1 MSKSRI
7 MAIAESV
14 KQSTKSIVPGA
25 FLSDVKTMTRD
36 QMTSVVNQIANDTF
50 KPERARLSE
59 SANLGTN
66 AGVVAKSKLS
76 LNSEMKKEYVARA
89 ENLLM
94 HTIQSTGAQ
103 STAVSP
109 VNQAGAVSLV
119 GGIIDEAYNKF
130 MTTEATRAPEYLRTY
145 TIPLVIDHMGNV
157 YDLIALQSDSETL
170 EKVAGASTISVLQ
183 KVDFKGKV
191 NVVGNLV
198 DLTNQALAAA
208 SPSALPINSPRNF
221 VSRGI
226 KITEVTYNGKAYP
239 QEWESLGVQSQNGQN
254 NTDVAII
261 SLSLNDISANGGS
274 KVTLLGKV
282 TQDGTVE
289 LLTNDAKLTDVT
301 IKYYLPPIDQQ
312 APFTV
317 SRKSTKYVKVINETA
332 RAQTTLNTT
341 ITEDHK
347 YFTGE
352 DLVERFNT
360 DVMITVNAQKDNYAI
375 KTIRTAIAELKA
387 AEEAKKAAG
396 ANYVN
401 TETMVTARSTY
412 AERTVDTNTQ
422 SNGNQNVYAG
432 YNVSLANALYNVA
445 SDMNVTLNP
454 TEARFAIATSIH
466 AFQRI
471 NTAGNET
478 QTRFN
483 LVGDMAEDG
492 IAGFKVNHAYQ
503 LNRAIVGG
511 YDTVVVASNR
521 LKHTTD
527 KTKEVTLTDLNGN
540 PKVNPLD
547 PTKVLKGI
555 ANVYEYL
562 VLTRFEQSQDSFVF
576 VNGLEVFEEGTGM
589 SSAEQSKSVNYSG
602 RYTIATLNKVAGLV
616 TLIERPEETL

>member
-157 YDLIALQSDSETL
+157 YDLIALQADSETL

-183 KVDFKGKV
+183 KVKFGGKV

-198 DLTNQALAAA
+198 DLTNQALALA

-226 KITEVTYNGKAYP
+226 KITEVTYDGKAYP

-282 TQDGTVE
+282 TQDGTIE
-289 LLTNDAKLTDVT
+289 LLTNDVKLTDVT
-301 IKYYLPPIDQQ
+301 VKYYLPPIDQQ

-387 AEEAKKAAG
+387 AEVAKKAAG

-401 TETMVTARSTY
+401 TETMVTARSSY

-422 SNGNQNVYAG
+422 SNGNQNIYAG

-445 SDMNVTLNP
+445 SDMNVKLNP

-521 LKHTTD
+521 LKNTTD
-527 KTKEVTLTDLNGN
+527 KTKQVTLTDLNGN
-540 PKVNPLD
+540 PKVDPLA

-562 VLTRFEQSQDSFVF
+562 VLTKFEQSQDSFVF

>member
-183 KVDFKGKV
+183 KVKFGGKV

-226 KITEVTYNGKAYP
+226 KITEVTYNGVAYP

-282 TQDGTVE
+282 TQDGTIE
-289 LLTNDAKLTDVT
+289 LLTNDVKLTDVT

-422 SNGNQNVYAG
+422 SNGNQNIYAG

-445 SDMNVTLNP
+445 SDMNVKLNP

-527 KTKEVTLTDLNGN
+527 KTKKVTLTDLNGN
-540 PKVNPLD
+540 PKVDPLD

-555 ANVYEYL
+555 AKVYEYL
-562 VLTRFEQSQDSFVF
+562 VLTKFEQSQDSFVF

>member
-157 YDLIALQSDSETL
+157 YDLIALQSDSKKL

-183 KVDFKGKV
+183 KVKFGGKV

-289 LLTNDAKLTDVT
+289 LLTNDVKLTDVT

-360 DVMITVNAQKDNYAI
+360 DIMITVNAQKDNYAI

-422 SNGNQNVYAG
+422 SNGNQNIYAG

-521 LKHTTD
+521 LKNTTD

-540 PKVNPLD
+540 PKVDPLA

-562 VLTRFEQSQDSFVF
+562 VLTKFEQSQDSFVF

>member
-130 MTTEATRAPEYLRTY
+130 MTTEATKAPEYLRTY

-226 KITEVTYNGKAYP
+226 KITEVTYNGVAYP

-282 TQDGTVE
+282 TQDGTIE

-301 IKYYLPPIDQQ
+301 VKYYLPPIDQQ

-521 LKHTTD
+521 LKRTTD
-527 KTKEVTLTDLNGN
+527 KTKKVTLTDLNGN
-540 PKVNPLD
+540 PKVDPLD

-562 VLTRFEQSQDSFVF
+562 VLTKFEQSQDSFVF

>member
-183 KVDFKGKV
+183 KVKFGGKV

-226 KITEVTYNGKAYP
+226 KITEVTYNGVAYP

-282 TQDGTVE
+282 TQDGTIE
-289 LLTNDAKLTDVT
+289 LLTNDVKLTDVT

-422 SNGNQNVYAG
+422 SNGNQNIYAG

-562 VLTRFEQSQDSFVF
+562 VLTKFEQSQDSFVF

>member
-157 YDLIALQSDSETL
+157 YDLIALQSDSKTL

-226 KITEVTYNGKAYP
+226 KITEVTYDGKAYP

-282 TQDGTVE
+282 TQDGTIE
-289 LLTNDAKLTDVT
+289 LLTNDVKLTDVT
-301 IKYYLPPIDQQ
+301 VKYYLPPIDQQ

-527 KTKEVTLTDLNGN
+527 KTKKVTLTDLNGN

-555 ANVYEYL
+555 AKVYEYL
-562 VLTRFEQSQDSFVF
+562 VLTKFEQSQDSFVF

>member
-157 YDLIALQSDSETL
+157 YDLIALQSDSEKL

-183 KVDFKGKV
+183 KVAFGGKV

-226 KITEVTYNGKAYP
+226 KITEVTYNGVAYP

-289 LLTNDAKLTDVT
+289 LLTNDVKLTDVT

-422 SNGNQNVYAG
+422 SNGNQNIYAG

-527 KTKEVTLTDLNGN
+527 KTKKVTLTDLNGN
-540 PKVNPLD
+540 PKVDPLD

-555 ANVYEYL
+555 AKVYEYL
-562 VLTRFEQSQDSFVF
+562 VLTKFEQSQDSFVF

>member
-183 KVDFKGKV
+183 KVDFGGKV

-198 DLTNQALAAA
+198 DLTNQALTAA

-282 TQDGTVE
+282 TQDGTIE
-289 LLTNDAKLTDVT
+289 LLTNDVKLTDVT
-301 IKYYLPPIDQQ
+301 VKYYLPPIDQQ

-387 AEEAKKAAG
+387 AEAAKKAAG

-422 SNGNQNVYAG
+422 SNGNQNIYAG

-521 LKHTTD
+521 LKNTTD
-527 KTKEVTLTDLNGN
+527 KTKKVTLTDLNGN
-540 PKVNPLD
+540 PKVDPLV
-547 PTKVLKGI
+547 PTKVLTGI

>member
-198 DLTNQALAAA
+198 DLTNQALALA

-282 TQDGTVE
+282 TQDGTIE
-289 LLTNDAKLTDVT
+289 LLTNDVKLTDVT
-301 IKYYLPPIDQQ
+301 VKYYLPPIDQQ

-401 TETMVTARSTY
+401 TETMVTARSSY

-422 SNGNQNVYAG
+422 SNGNQNIYAG

-445 SDMNVTLNP
+445 SDMNVKLNP

-527 KTKEVTLTDLNGN
+527 KTKQVTLTDLNGN
-540 PKVNPLD
+540 PKVDPLA

-562 VLTRFEQSQDSFVF
+562 VLTKFEQSQDSFVF

>member
-183 KVDFKGKV
+183 KVAFGGKV

-226 KITEVTYNGKAYP
+226 KITEVTYDGKAYP

-282 TQDGTVE
+282 TQDGTIE
-289 LLTNDAKLTDVT
+289 LLTNDVKLTDVT

-422 SNGNQNVYAG
+422 SNGNQNIYAG

-521 LKHTTD
+521 LKNTTD

-540 PKVNPLD
+540 PKVDPLA

-562 VLTRFEQSQDSFVF
+562 VLTKFEQSQDSFVF

>member
-157 YDLIALQSDSETL
+157 YDLIALQSDSKKL

-183 KVDFKGKV
+183 KVAFGGKV

-226 KITEVTYNGKAYP
+226 KITEVTYNGVAYP

-289 LLTNDAKLTDVT
+289 LLTNDVKLTDVT
-301 IKYYLPPIDQQ
+301 VKYYLPPIDQQ

-360 DVMITVNAQKDNYAI
+360 DIMITVNAQKDNYAI

-422 SNGNQNVYAG
+422 SNGNQNIYAG

-540 PKVNPLD
+540 PKVDPLD

-555 ANVYEYL
+555 AKVYEYL
-562 VLTRFEQSQDSFVF
+562 VLTKFEQSQDSFVF

>member
-157 YDLIALQSDSETL
+157 YDLIALQSDSKKL

-183 KVDFKGKV
+183 KVAFGGKV

-282 TQDGTVE
+282 TQDGTIE
-289 LLTNDAKLTDVT
+289 LLTNDVKLTDVT

-422 SNGNQNVYAG
+422 SNGNQNIYAG

-521 LKHTTD
+521 LKNTTD

-540 PKVNPLD
+540 PKVDPLA

-562 VLTRFEQSQDSFVF
+562 VLTKFEQSQDSFVF

>member
-157 YDLIALQSDSETL
+157 YDLIALQSDSKTL

-183 KVDFKGKV
+183 KVNFGGKV

-226 KITEVTYNGKAYP
+226 KITEVTYDGKAYP

-289 LLTNDAKLTDVT
+289 LLTNDVKLTDVT

-360 DVMITVNAQKDNYAI
+360 DIMITVNAQKDNYAI

-387 AEEAKKAAG
+387 AEVAKKAAG

-422 SNGNQNVYAG
+422 SNGNQNIYAG

-445 SDMNVTLNP
+445 SDMNVALNP

-527 KTKEVTLTDLNGN
+527 KTKKVTLTDLNGN
-540 PKVNPLD
+540 PKVDPLA
-547 PTKVLKGI
+547 PTKVLQGI

-562 VLTRFEQSQDSFVF
+562 VLTKFEQSQDSFVF

>member
-183 KVDFKGKV
+183 KVKFGGKV

-198 DLTNQALAAA
+198 DLTNQALVAA

-226 KITEVTYNGKAYP
+226 KITEVTYNGVAYP

-282 TQDGTVE
+282 TQDGTIE
-289 LLTNDAKLTDVT
+289 LLTNDVKLTDVT

-360 DVMITVNAQKDNYAI
+360 DIMITVNAQKDNYAI

-422 SNGNQNVYAG
+422 SNGNQNIYAG

-521 LKHTTD
+521 LKNTTD

-540 PKVNPLD
+540 PKVDPLD

-555 ANVYEYL
+555 AKVYEYL
-562 VLTRFEQSQDSFVF
+562 VLTKFEQSQDSFVF

>member
-157 YDLIALQSDSETL
+157 YDLIALQADSKTL

-183 KVDFKGKV
+183 KVKFGGKV

-226 KITEVTYNGKAYP
+226 KITEVTYNGVAYP

-289 LLTNDAKLTDVT
+289 LLTNDVKLTDVT

-360 DVMITVNAQKDNYAI
+360 DIMITVNAQKDNYAI

-422 SNGNQNVYAG
+422 SNGNQNIYAG

-527 KTKEVTLTDLNGN
+527 KTKKVTLTDLNGN
-540 PKVNPLD
+540 PKVDPLD

-555 ANVYEYL
+555 AKVYEYL
-562 VLTRFEQSQDSFVF
+562 VLTKFEQSQDSFVF

>member
-226 KITEVTYNGKAYP
+226 KITEVTYDGKAYP

-289 LLTNDAKLTDVT
+289 LLTNDVKLTDVT

-422 SNGNQNVYAG
+422 SNGNQNIYAG

-521 LKHTTD
+521 LKRTTD
-527 KTKEVTLTDLNGN
+527 KTKKVTLTDLNGN
-540 PKVNPLD
+540 PKVDPLV
-547 PTKVLKGI
+547 PTKVLTGI

-562 VLTRFEQSQDSFVF
+562 VLTKFEQSQDSFVF

>member
-157 YDLIALQSDSETL
+157 YDLIALQSDSKKL

-183 KVDFKGKV
+183 KVAFGGKV

-226 KITEVTYNGKAYP
+226 KITEVTYDGKAYP

-282 TQDGTVE
+282 TQDGTIE
-289 LLTNDAKLTDVT
+289 LLTNDVKLTDVT

-360 DVMITVNAQKDNYAI
+360 DIMITVNAQKDNYAI

-422 SNGNQNVYAG
+422 SNGNQNIYAG

-521 LKHTTD
+521 LKNTTD

-540 PKVNPLD
+540 PKVDPLA

-562 VLTRFEQSQDSFVF
+562 VLTKFEQSQDSFVF

>member
-157 YDLIALQSDSETL
+157 YDLIALQSDSEKL

-183 KVDFKGKV
+183 KVKFGGKV

-282 TQDGTVE
+282 TQDGTIE
-289 LLTNDAKLTDVT
+289 LLTNDVKLTDVT

-422 SNGNQNVYAG
+422 SNGNQNIYAG

-527 KTKEVTLTDLNGN
+527 KTKKVTLTDLNGN
-540 PKVNPLD
+540 PKVDPLD

-555 ANVYEYL
+555 AKVYEYL
-562 VLTRFEQSQDSFVF
+562 VLTKFEQSQDSFVF

>member
-157 YDLIALQSDSETL
+157 YDLIALQSDSKTL

-183 KVDFKGKV
+183 KVKFGGKV

-198 DLTNQALAAA
+198 DLTNQALALA

-226 KITEVTYNGKAYP
+226 KITEVTYNGVAYP

-289 LLTNDAKLTDVT
+289 LLTNDVKLTDVT

-401 TETMVTARSTY
+401 TETMVTARSSY

-422 SNGNQNVYAG
+422 SNGNQNIYAG

-445 SDMNVTLNP
+445 SDMNVKLNP

-527 KTKEVTLTDLNGN
+527 KTKKVTLTDLNGN
-540 PKVNPLD
+540 PKVDPLD

-562 VLTRFEQSQDSFVF
+562 VLTKFEQSQDSFVF

>member
-157 YDLIALQSDSETL
+157 YDLIALQADSETL

-183 KVDFKGKV
+183 KVKFGGKV

-226 KITEVTYNGKAYP
+226 KITEVTYDGKAYP

-282 TQDGTVE
+282 TQDGTIE
-289 LLTNDAKLTDVT
+289 LLTNDVKLTDVT

-387 AEEAKKAAG
+387 AEKAKKAAG

-422 SNGNQNVYAG
+422 SNGNQNIYAG

-445 SDMNVTLNP
+445 SDMNVKLNP

-521 LKHTTD
+521 LKNTTD

-540 PKVNPLD
+540 PKVDPLA

-562 VLTRFEQSQDSFVF
+562 VLTKFEQSQDSFVF

>member
-183 KVDFKGKV
+183 KVAFGGKV

-226 KITEVTYNGKAYP
+226 KITEVTYDGKAYP

-282 TQDGTVE
+282 TQDGTIE
-289 LLTNDAKLTDVT
+289 LLTNDVKLTDVT

-422 SNGNQNVYAG
+422 SNGNQNIYAG

-540 PKVNPLD
+540 PKVDPLD

-555 ANVYEYL
+555 AKVYEYL
-562 VLTRFEQSQDSFVF
+562 VLTKFEQSQDSFVF

>member
-157 YDLIALQSDSETL
+157 YDLIALQADSKTL

-183 KVDFKGKV
+183 KVAFGGKV

-226 KITEVTYNGKAYP
+226 KITEVTYDGKAYP

-289 LLTNDAKLTDVT
+289 LLTNDVKLTDVT

-360 DVMITVNAQKDNYAI
+360 DIMITVNAQKDNYAI

-422 SNGNQNVYAG
+422 SNGNQNIYAG

-527 KTKEVTLTDLNGN
+527 KTKKVTLTDLNGN
-540 PKVNPLD
+540 PKVDPLD

-555 ANVYEYL
+555 AKVYEYL
-562 VLTRFEQSQDSFVF
+562 VLTKFEQSQDSFVF

>member
-157 YDLIALQSDSETL
+157 YDLIALQADSKTL

-282 TQDGTVE
+282 TQDGTIE
-289 LLTNDAKLTDVT
+289 LLTNDVKLTDVT

-387 AEEAKKAAG
+387 AEAAKKAAG

-401 TETMVTARSTY
+401 TETMVTARSSY

-422 SNGNQNVYAG
+422 SNGNQNIYAG

-445 SDMNVTLNP
+445 SDMNVKLNP

-562 VLTRFEQSQDSFVF
+562 VLTKFEQSQDSFVF

>member
-157 YDLIALQSDSETL
+157 YDLIALQSDSKTL

-289 LLTNDAKLTDVT
+289 LLTNDVKLTDVT

-387 AEEAKKAAG
+387 AEEAKKATG

-401 TETMVTARSTY
+401 TETMVTARSSY

-422 SNGNQNVYAG
+422 SNGNQNIYAG

-445 SDMNVTLNP
+445 SDMNVKLNP

-527 KTKEVTLTDLNGN
+527 KTKKVTLTDLNGN
-540 PKVNPLD
+540 PKVDPLD

-562 VLTRFEQSQDSFVF
+562 VLTKFEQSQDSFVF

>member
-226 KITEVTYNGKAYP
+226 KITEVTYDGKAYP

-282 TQDGTVE
+282 TQDGTIE
-289 LLTNDAKLTDVT
+289 LLTNDVKLTDVT

-422 SNGNQNVYAG
+422 SNGNQNIYAG

-527 KTKEVTLTDLNGN
+527 KTKKVTLTDLNGN
-540 PKVNPLD
+540 PKVDPLD

-555 ANVYEYL
+555 AKVYEYL
-562 VLTRFEQSQDSFVF
+562 VLTKFEQSQDSFVF

>member
-157 YDLIALQSDSETL
+157 YDLIALQADSETL

-183 KVDFKGKV
+183 KVKFGGKV

-198 DLTNQALAAA
+198 DLTNQALALA

-226 KITEVTYNGKAYP
+226 KITEVTYDGKAYP

-282 TQDGTVE
+282 TQDGTIE
-289 LLTNDAKLTDVT
+289 LLTNDVKLTDVT
-301 IKYYLPPIDQQ
+301 VKYYLPPIDQQ

-387 AEEAKKAAG
+387 AEKAKKAAG

-401 TETMVTARSTY
+401 TETMVTARSSY

-422 SNGNQNVYAG
+422 SNGNQNIYAG

-445 SDMNVTLNP
+445 SDMNVKLNP

-521 LKHTTD
+521 LKNTTD

-540 PKVNPLD
+540 PKVDPLA

-562 VLTRFEQSQDSFVF
+562 VLTKFEQSQDSFVF

>member
-157 YDLIALQSDSETL
+157 YDLIALQADSKTL

-282 TQDGTVE
+282 TQDGTIE
-289 LLTNDAKLTDVT
+289 LLTNDVKLTDVT

-387 AEEAKKAAG
+387 AEVAKKAAG

-401 TETMVTARSTY
+401 TETMVTARSSY

-422 SNGNQNVYAG
+422 SNGNQNIYAG

-445 SDMNVTLNP
+445 SDMNVVLNP

-562 VLTRFEQSQDSFVF
+562 VLTKFEQSQDSFVF

>member
-289 LLTNDAKLTDVT
+289 LLTNDVKLTDVT

-387 AEEAKKAAG
+387 AEEAKKATG

-401 TETMVTARSTY
+401 TETMVTARSSY

-422 SNGNQNVYAG
+422 SNGNQNIYAG

-445 SDMNVTLNP
+445 SDMNVKLNP

-527 KTKEVTLTDLNGN
+527 KTKKVTLTDLNGN
-540 PKVNPLD
+540 PKVDPLD

-562 VLTRFEQSQDSFVF
+562 VLTKFEQSQDSFVF

>member
-183 KVDFKGKV
+183 KVKFGGKV

-226 KITEVTYNGKAYP
+226 KITEVTYNGVAYP

-289 LLTNDAKLTDVT
+289 LLTNDVKLTDVT

-401 TETMVTARSTY
+401 TETMVTARSSY

-422 SNGNQNVYAG
+422 SNGNQNIYAG

-527 KTKEVTLTDLNGN
+527 KTKKVTLTDLNGN
-540 PKVNPLD
+540 PKVDPLD

-562 VLTRFEQSQDSFVF
+562 VLTKFEQSQDSFVF

>member
-157 YDLIALQSDSETL
+157 YDLIALQADSKTL

-183 KVDFKGKV
+183 KVKFGGKV

-226 KITEVTYNGKAYP
+226 KITEVTYDGKAYP

-282 TQDGTVE
+282 TQDGTIE
-289 LLTNDAKLTDVT
+289 LLTNDVKLTDVT

-387 AEEAKKAAG
+387 AEAAKKAAG

-422 SNGNQNVYAG
+422 SNGNQNIYAG

-445 SDMNVTLNP
+445 SDMNVKLNP

-521 LKHTTD
+521 LKNTTD

-540 PKVNPLD
+540 PKVDPLA

-562 VLTRFEQSQDSFVF
+562 VLTKFEQSQDSFVF

>member
-282 TQDGTVE
+282 TQDGTIE
-289 LLTNDAKLTDVT
+289 LLTNDVKLTDVT

-555 ANVYEYL
+555 AKVYEYL
-562 VLTRFEQSQDSFVF
+562 VLTKFEQSQDSFVF

>member
-157 YDLIALQSDSETL
+157 YDLIALQADSETL

-183 KVDFKGKV
+183 KVKFGGKV

-226 KITEVTYNGKAYP
+226 KITEVTYDGKAYP

-282 TQDGTVE
+282 TQDGTIE
-289 LLTNDAKLTDVT
+289 LLTNDVKLTDVT
-301 IKYYLPPIDQQ
+301 VKYYLPPIDQQ

-387 AEEAKKAAG
+387 AEKAKKAAG

-422 SNGNQNVYAG
+422 SNGNQNIYAG

-445 SDMNVTLNP
+445 SDMNVKLNP

-521 LKHTTD
+521 LKNTTD

-540 PKVNPLD
+540 PKVDPLA

-562 VLTRFEQSQDSFVF
+562 VLTKFEQSQDSFVF

>member
-226 KITEVTYNGKAYP
+226 KITEVTYNGVAYP

-289 LLTNDAKLTDVT
+289 LLTNDVKLTDVT

-387 AEEAKKAAG
+387 AEEAKKATG

-422 SNGNQNVYAG
+422 SNGNQNIYAG

-445 SDMNVTLNP
+445 SDMNVKLNP

-527 KTKEVTLTDLNGN
+527 KTKKVTLTDLNGN
-540 PKVNPLD
+540 PKVDPLD

-562 VLTRFEQSQDSFVF
+562 VLTKFEQSQDSFVF

>member
-157 YDLIALQSDSETL
+157 YDLIALQSDSKKL

-183 KVDFKGKV
+183 KVAFGGKV

-226 KITEVTYNGKAYP
+226 KITEVTYNGVAYP

-282 TQDGTVE
+282 TQDGTIE
-289 LLTNDAKLTDVT
+289 LLTNDVKLTDVT

-360 DVMITVNAQKDNYAI
+360 DIMITVNAQKDNYAI

-422 SNGNQNVYAG
+422 SNGNQNIYAG

-521 LKHTTD
+521 LKNTTD

-540 PKVNPLD
+540 PKVDPLA

-555 ANVYEYL
+555 AKVYEYL
-562 VLTRFEQSQDSFVF
+562 VLTKFEQSQDSFVF

>member
-1 MSKSRI
+1 
-7 MAIAESV
+7 
-14 KQSTKSIVPGA
+14 
-25 FLSDVKTMTRD
+25 
-36 QMTSVVNQIANDTF
+36 MTSVVNQIANDTF

-157 YDLIALQSDSETL
+157 YDLIALQSDSKTL

-183 KVDFKGKV
+183 KVKFGGKV

-226 KITEVTYNGKAYP
+226 KITEVTYNGVAYP

-282 TQDGTVE
+282 TQDGTIE

-301 IKYYLPPIDQQ
+301 VKYYLPPIDQQ

-562 VLTRFEQSQDSFVF
+562 VLTKFEQSQDSFVF

>member
-157 YDLIALQSDSETL
+157 YDLIALQSDSKKL

-183 KVDFKGKV
+183 KVKFAGKV

-226 KITEVTYNGKAYP
+226 KITEVTYDGKAYP

-282 TQDGTVE
+282 TQDGTIE
-289 LLTNDAKLTDVT
+289 LLTNDVKLTDVT

-422 SNGNQNVYAG
+422 SNGNQNIYAG

-527 KTKEVTLTDLNGN
+527 KTKKVTLTDLNGN
-540 PKVNPLD
+540 PKVDPLD

-555 ANVYEYL
+555 AKVYEYL
-562 VLTRFEQSQDSFVF
+562 VLTKFEQSQDSFVF

>member
-157 YDLIALQSDSETL
+157 YDLIALQSDSEKL

-183 KVDFKGKV
+183 KVAFGGKV

-226 KITEVTYNGKAYP
+226 KITEVTYDGKAYP

-282 TQDGTVE
+282 TQDGTIE
-289 LLTNDAKLTDVT
+289 LLTNDVKLTDVT

-387 AEEAKKAAG
+387 AEKAKKAAG

-422 SNGNQNVYAG
+422 SNGNQNIYAG

-527 KTKEVTLTDLNGN
+527 KTKKVTLTDLNGN
-540 PKVNPLD
+540 PKVDPLD

-555 ANVYEYL
+555 AKVYEYL
-562 VLTRFEQSQDSFVF
+562 VLTKFEQSQDSFVF

>member
-66 AGVVAKSKLS
+66 AGVIAKSKLS

-157 YDLIALQSDSETL
+157 YDLIALQSDSKTL

-183 KVDFKGKV
+183 KVNFGGKV

-198 DLTNQALAAA
+198 DLTNQALALA

-226 KITEVTYNGKAYP
+226 KITEVTYDGKAYP

-261 SLSLNDISANGGS
+261 SLSLNDISANGGP

-289 LLTNDAKLTDVT
+289 LLTNDVKLTSVT

-422 SNGNQNVYAG
+422 SNGNQNIYAG

-445 SDMNVTLNP
+445 SDMNVVLNP

-527 KTKEVTLTDLNGN
+527 KTKQVTLTDLNGN
-540 PKVNPLD
+540 PKVDPLA
-547 PTKVLKGI
+547 PTKVLQGI
-555 ANVYEYL
+555 AKVYEYL

>member
-130 MTTEATRAPEYLRTY
+130 MTTEATRSPEYLRTY

-157 YDLIALQSDSETL
+157 YDLIALQSDSKTL

-183 KVDFKGKV
+183 KVDFGGKV

-198 DLTNQALAAA
+198 DLTNQALALA

-226 KITEVTYNGKAYP
+226 KITEVTYDGKAYP

-261 SLSLNDISANGGS
+261 SLSLKDISANGGS

-289 LLTNDAKLTDVT
+289 LLTNDVKLTNVT

-387 AEEAKKAAG
+387 AEVAKKAAG

-422 SNGNQNVYAG
+422 SNGNQNIYAG

-445 SDMNVTLNP
+445 SDMNVALNP

-527 KTKEVTLTDLNGN
+527 KTKKVTLTDLNGN
-540 PKVNPLD
+540 PKVDPLA
-547 PTKVLKGI
+547 PTKVLQGI

>member
-157 YDLIALQSDSETL
+157 YDLIALQADSETL

-183 KVDFKGKV
+183 KVKFGGKV

-226 KITEVTYNGKAYP
+226 KITEVTYDGKAYP

-282 TQDGTVE
+282 TQDGTIE
-289 LLTNDAKLTDVT
+289 LLTNDVKLTDVT

-387 AEEAKKAAG
+387 AEKAKKAAG

-401 TETMVTARSTY
+401 TETMVTARSSY

-422 SNGNQNVYAG
+422 SNGNQNIYAG

-521 LKHTTD
+521 LKNTTD

-540 PKVNPLD
+540 PKVDPLA

-562 VLTRFEQSQDSFVF
+562 VLTKFEQSQDSFVF